1 MKKLILFFVF
11 TNFLS
16 LLAQEN
22 KNLMI
27 VAAACGQCQFGMKEI
42 RDCDL
47 AVKIG
52 DKSYF
57 VDGTKIDDHGDAHA
71 QDGFCTKVRKAAVIG
86 EIVNNR
92 FVASSFKVLP
102 EEIQKKKKNKK

>member
-1 MKKLILFFVF
+1 MKKKLLVIVFV
-11 TNFLS
+11 NFLTFQ
-16 LLAQEN
+16 AQET
-22 KNLMI
+22 KNTII

-42 RDCDL
+42 RGCDL

-52 DKSYF
+52 DKFYF

-71 QDGFCTKVRKAAVIG
+71 KNGFCSKVRKANVIG

-92 FVASSFKVLP
+92 FVASSFIVLP
-102 EEIQKKKKNKK
+102 EIIRKKKKLKK